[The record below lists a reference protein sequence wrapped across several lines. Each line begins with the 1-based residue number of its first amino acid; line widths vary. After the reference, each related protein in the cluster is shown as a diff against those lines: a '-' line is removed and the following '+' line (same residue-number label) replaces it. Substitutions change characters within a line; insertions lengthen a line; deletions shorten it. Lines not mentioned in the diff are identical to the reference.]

1 METQEPCTKQGYC
14 LHVQI
19 HNCPWRS
26 RLPSACNQPFPALPL
41 PSLALAFLILSISEA
56 LEELS
61 RVRPAPGFLF
71 PGAPMSSPASPQGK
85 GGRLWKALLLPLLL
99 PLLIAG
105 SWALPEAQH
114 LHRVAGQTLSV
125 TCQYPP
131 KVWPYERKGWCK
143 ELSAFKCTRLVT
155 SSGPG
160 RLVQSSRFSIW
171 DNPSTGLFIVTMTGL
186 KEEDSGHYW
195 CRIYHASGNSVS
207 KSIRFYLAVSPAPA
221 STQASRASAE
231 LVSSPTQS
239 SVPPA
244 GRAKQAPR
252 PASAITTLSP
262 QQNSTLRSH
271 PAAPSA
277 LVPVLCVLLV
287 AKGLAL
293 TVLTVR
299 ALRSPHVQHRGKS
312 LMHPAP
318 PRPQASG
325 SKDGQSSP
333 GPQGAPPWTLNLLF
347 TAKKRQKSP
356 RTCSKT
362 LGYTPRS
369 SAEDFPASPRP
380 KIQAHQLLTRN
391 WLLGQH
397 HPGGTCSGQP

>member
-1 METQEPCTKQGYC
+1 
-14 LHVQI
+14 
-19 HNCPWRS
+19 
-26 RLPSACNQPFPALPL
+26 
-41 PSLALAFLILSISEA
+41 
-56 LEELS
+56 
-61 RVRPAPGFLF
+61 
-71 PGAPMSSPASPQGK
+71 MSSPASPHGK

-99 PLLIAG
+99 PLLITG

-131 KVWPYERKGWCK
+131 KGWPYERKGWCK

-155 SSGPG
+155 SSGPR

-195 CRIYHASGNSVS
+195 CRIYHTSSNSVS
-207 KSIRFYLAVSPAPA
+207 KSIRFYLAVSPAPITFPEVTFHQPPSRALSTAPA
-221 STQASRASAE
+221 STQAIRASAE

-239 SVPPA
+239 SVPPT
-244 GRAKQAPR
+244 GRAKEAPR
-252 PASAITTLSP
+252 ASSAVTTLSP
-262 QQNSTLRSH
+262 QQNSTLHSH

-277 LVPVLCVLLV
+277 LAPVLCVLLV

-293 TVLTVR
+293 TVLTV
-299 ALRSPHVQHRGKS
+299 H
-312 LMHPAP
+312 
-318 PRPQASG
+318 
-325 SKDGQSSP
+325 
-333 GPQGAPPWTLNLLF
+333 
-347 TAKKRQKSP
+347 
-356 RTCSKT
+356 
-362 LGYTPRS
+362 
-369 SAEDFPASPRP
+369 AEDFPALPPP

-397 HPGGTCSGQP
+397 HPVSGTFCTLYRLRLQYRPRPPGGGAGPQCPSAHTQTP

>member
-1 METQEPCTKQGYC
+1 MHQAGLLPPRPDSQLPLEVPASLC
-14 LHVQI
+14 LQ
-19 HNCPWRS
+19 S
-26 RLPSACNQPFPALPL
+26 ALPSSPTSQPGLGLSHFVYLRSAGRTEQSQTSSRFPL
-41 PSLALAFLILSISEA
+41 PWGPHVFSCQPTGKGWEA
-56 LEELS
+56 LESLA
-61 RVRPAPGFLF
+61 PAT
-71 PGAPMSSPASPQGK
+71 
-85 GGRLWKALLLPLLL
+85 
-99 PLLIAG
+99 
-105 SWALPEAQH
+105 
-114 LHRVAGQTLSV
+114 VAATAD
-125 TCQYPP
+125 
-131 KVWPYERKGWCK
+131 R
-143 ELSAFKCTRLVT
+143 
-155 SSGPG
+155 

-397 HPGGTCSGQP
+397 HPGMGAEGQCRSCPPNPSRHCGRL

>member
-262 QQNSTLRSH
+262 PQRSG
-271 PAAPSA
+271 P
-277 LVPVLCVLLV
+277 
-287 AKGLAL
+287 
-293 TVLTVR
+293 R
-299 ALRSPHVQHRGKS
+299 ALCAACGQGSGANSPDCPS
-312 LMHPAP
+312 LKESTRATQREVSDASSSAQTPGFGIQGWP
-318 PRPQASG
+318 VFPRPPG
-325 SKDGQSSP
+325 SSSLDSEP
-333 GPQGAPPWTLNLLF
+333 FVHCKEKAEVPQNLFQDPWL
-347 TAKKRQKSP
+347 
-356 RTCSKT
+356 
-362 LGYTPRS
+362 
-369 SAEDFPASPRP
+369 
-380 KIQAHQLLTRN
+380 
-391 WLLGQH
+391 
-397 HPGGTCSGQP
+397 HPSLQC

>member
-1 METQEPCTKQGYC
+1 
-14 LHVQI
+14 
-19 HNCPWRS
+19 
-26 RLPSACNQPFPALPL
+26 
-41 PSLALAFLILSISEA
+41 
-56 LEELS
+56 
-61 RVRPAPGFLF
+61 
-71 PGAPMSSPASPQGK
+71 MSSPASPQGK

-99 PLLIAG
+99 PLLITG

-131 KVWPYERKGWCK
+131 KGWPYERKGWCK

-155 SSGPG
+155 SSGPR

-195 CRIYHASGNSVS
+195 CRIYHASSNSVS

-221 STQASRASAE
+221 STQAIRASAE
-231 LVSSPTQS
+231 LVSSPTQN
-239 SVPPA
+239 SVPPT
-244 GRAKQAPR
+244 GRAKEAPR
-252 PASAITTLSP
+252 ASSAVTTLSP
-262 QQNSTLRSH
+262 QQNSTLHSH

-277 LVPVLCVLLV
+277 LAPVLCVLLV

-293 TVLTVR
+293 IVLTVQ

-312 LMHPAP
+312 LMRPAP
-318 PRPQASG
+318 PRLQASG

-333 GPQGAPPWTLNLLF
+333 GPQGAPPWTLNPLF

-362 LGYTPRS
+362 PGYTPHS
-369 SAEDFPASPRP
+369 SAEDFPALPPP

-397 HPGGTCSGQP
+397 HPGMGAEGQCSSCPPNPSQHCGRL